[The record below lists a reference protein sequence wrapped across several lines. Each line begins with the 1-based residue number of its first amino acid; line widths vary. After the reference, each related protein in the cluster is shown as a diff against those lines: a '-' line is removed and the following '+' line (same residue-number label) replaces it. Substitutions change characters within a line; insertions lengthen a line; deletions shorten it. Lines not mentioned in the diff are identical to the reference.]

1 MKGVFKN
8 MANTITFEMT
18 ENQAKNLENII
29 DKTLNALMRLE
40 KESPIREAHIAK
52 SQAETREIKTEIKAQ
67 LAILK
72 SRNLA

>member
-1 MKGVFKN
+1 ME
-8 MANTITFEMT
+8 NTVTLEMT
-18 ENQAKNLENII
+18 ENQAKNLEIII
-29 DKTLNALMRLE
+29 DKTLSALVRLE

-52 SQAETREIKTEIKAQ
+52 SQAETKKIKSEIQAQ